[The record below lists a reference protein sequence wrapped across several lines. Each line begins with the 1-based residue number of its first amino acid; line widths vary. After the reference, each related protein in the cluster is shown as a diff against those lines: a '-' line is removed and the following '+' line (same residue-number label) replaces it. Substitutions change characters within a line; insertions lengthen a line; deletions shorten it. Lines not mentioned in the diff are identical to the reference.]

1 MIFKVN
7 WTELIIKNDL
17 NLTYIFDTP
26 FQVHIEQI
34 LIVKDLERDRAEGE
48 AFMAKIKEKEQELK
62 KREEAIAKRAKEAE
76 IIKKI
81 EEKERNLRMK
91 EEKLMRLGSFFYS
104 VKKK

>member
-1 MIFKVN
+1 M
-7 WTELIIKNDL
+7 
-17 NLTYIFDTP
+17 
-26 FQVHIEQI
+26 
-34 LIVKDLERDRAEGE
+34 ERDRAEGE